1 MIATQSLPRS
11 FYERK
16 TVQVA
21 KDLLGKFIVRGSGKD
36 KIFAQITETEA
47 YVGPYDLASH
57 ARFGKTKRNAVMF
70 GPAGY
75 TYIYLVYG
83 MHYCFNIATEQEGYG
98 AAVLIRSTDQ
108 SKGPGLLCKALKI
121 DKTLNGADLTKP
133 GPLYIIDGPKPK
145 KILAT
150 TRVGINYAKN
160 WKNRKL
166 RFVLSSLK

>member
-1 MIATQSLPRS
+1 MKILPRS
-11 FYERK
+11 FYDRK
-16 TVQVA
+16 TEQVA
-21 KDLLGKFIVRGSGKD
+21 KNLLGKFIVRNNGQD
-36 KIFAQITETEA
+36 KILTRITETEA

-75 TYIYLVYG
+75 AYIYLVYG
-83 MHYCFNIATEQEGYG
+83 MYHCLNVTTEQEGYG
-98 AAVLIRSTDQ
+98 AAVLVRSTDQ

-121 DKTLNGADLTKP
+121 DRTLDGADLTKS

-150 TRVGINYAKN
+150 TRVGIDYAKN

-166 RFVLSSLK
+166 RFVILS